1 MRQSSLQLG
10 DAWSIVKLC
19 PCSSVFF
26 ETYWHCSL
34 TVQMKFL
41 DQSCANTLSFP
52 FNFACFLVSSG
63 RENVYFCDSIEEVQS
78 HTLQRRCVAFVST
91 PMEVDA
97 TADGILTPTDMVIH
111 WVLD

>member
-34 TVQMKFL
+34 IVQMKFL

-63 RENVYFCDSIEEVQS
+63 ENVYFCDSIEEVQS

-97 TADGILTPTDMVIH
+97 TADGILTPTVMVIH

>member
-26 ETYWHCSL
+26 ETDWHCSL